1 MSRLVQSPQMELHAK
16 LEPLVEERQALI
28 EQREELIA
36 AINDISD
43 RIGTELALADQKTI
57 RVAGYQVSL
66 VENPGRLTLDKHRLI
81 ELGVSLQD
89 IAAATTRGAAYTTL
103 QVKRVAER

>member
-1 MSRLVQSPQMELHAK
+1 MSHLVQSVTVELHTK

-28 EQREELIA
+28 QQRDEMIA

-43 RIGTELALADQKTI
+43 RIGTQLALADQKTI

-66 VENPGRLTLDKHRLI
+66 VENPGRQTLDKHKLV
-81 ELGVSLQD
+81 ELGVLPEL
-89 IAAATTRGAAYTTL
+89 IVRATTRSAPYTTL
-103 QVKRVAER
+103 QVRRVSEG